1 MGRAADIARELGK
14 TVADMAREHGLEP
27 DIVHSR
33 LRLGWTLDKA
43 LRTPV
48 RERIRA
54 VDADGNVTT
63 YARLAAECGMSLSTL
78 RNRLNNGWSL
88 EDALSIPRRKHTS
101 DYDAKYGLPISK
113 WLAESGVTL
122 SQFRSRIGHGWSP
135 ERAAREPL
143 SLATVLT
150 QYLREPDATRVRDLC
165 VEHDVPLDVCVY
177 RLRAG
182 WEIDKACTVP
192 VQRKKRRAKTAEED

>member
-1 MGRAADIARELGK
+1 MGKAADISRELGK

-33 LRLGWTLDKA
+33 LRLGWTLDRA
-43 LRTPV
+43 LRAPV
-48 RERIRA
+48 RERVRA

-63 YARLAAECGMSLSTL
+63 YARLAAEHGMSLGAL

-88 EDALSIPRRKHTS
+88 EDAINIPCRRHTS
-101 DYDAKYGLPISK
+101 DYDTKYGLPIAQ
-113 WLAESGVTL
+113 WLEESGVTMA
-122 SQFRSRIGHGWSP
+122 QFRSRLSHGWSP

-143 SLATVLT
+143 GLAAVLVK
-150 QYLREPDATRVRDLC
+150 YVGKAAAPRVRELC
-165 VEHDVPLDVCVY
+165 MEHDVPLAVCVS

-182 WEIDKACTVP
+182 WGTDKACTVP